1 MTSVPSNNHGR
12 DGREQDL
19 FAGDESPISKED
31 AMEPQHVEHAE
42 TGGRV
47 IIDHVHEA
55 GFGARL
61 RAAREA
67 RGYAIEACGQAL
79 RLPSRLLRQLEAGDY
94 SGIDYQVYLAGYISK
109 YGRHVGVD
117 DAAIEA
123 EVARLT
129 PRQPELV
136 VTGGVSHSRYLLE
149 RYVTAAT
156 YVVLTAVIVVPMV
169 WLGVRGTL
177 DRDMP
182 RLAPLDATPV
192 AQQDAP
198 APSASSAAAGT
209 SLAAS
214 PAPRAAESHVDDQQP
229 VLASMAMFPP
239 LDHSATRTPLAT
251 AAAAPDATV
260 SAPPAASQG
269 QGAHSLTLNLP
280 SASWVEVTSPDGARL
295 EYGLLPAGTQ
305 KSYRSDGPLEVRI
318 GNAGGAQVSI
328 DGQPVQLDSF
338 RRANVA
344 RFHVDVRD
352 GKASPVAN

>member
-1 MTSVPSNNHGR
+1 M
-12 DGREQDL
+12 D
-19 FAGDESPISKED
+19 
-31 AMEPQHVEHAE
+31 PQNVEHADA
-42 TGGRV
+42 GGRV
-47 IIDHVHEA
+47 IIDHVHDA
-55 GFGARL
+55 GFGSRL

-67 RGYAIEACGQAL
+67 RGYTVEACGQAL

-94 SGIDYQVYLAGYISK
+94 SGIDYQVYLAGYLGK

-117 DAAIEA
+117 EEAIQA

-198 APSASSAAAGT
+198 AP
-209 SLAAS
+209 AAS
-214 PAPRAAESHVDDQQP
+214 PAVAATSATTVASTPAPPAPETRVDEQQP
-229 VLASMAMFPP
+229 VLASMAIFPP
-239 LDHSATRTPLAT
+239 LDHAATRVPLAAT
-251 AAAAPDATV
+251 AAAPE
-260 SAPPAASQG
+260 SAPMGAGLAQG
-269 QGAHSLTLNLP
+269 QGAHSLSLNLP
-280 SASWVEVTSPDGARL
+280 SASWVEVTSADGSRL
-295 EYGLLPAGTQ
+295 EYGILPAGTQ
-305 KSYRSDGPLEVRI
+305 KSYRSDGSLDVRI
-318 GNAGGAQVSI
+318 GNASGAQVAI
-328 DGQPVQLDSF
+328 DGEPVQLDSF